1 MYDQKVEPKGSAAVS
16 MDTRVYRVRVVEQ
29 FLKSGIPMSKID
41 NLRSLLEEGSYRL
54 THSSHLSE
62 YIPVIHSEENK
73 KMKGEIEGLD
83 VSVIFD
89 GSTRLGEAL
98 AIVLRFFSQGCIKQR
113 LVKVAMLSKSLSGEE
128 LAREL
133 LTVLS
138 TELGIG
144 GIHLLAAM
152 HGRASV
158 NGVAMRTLSIMYP
171 DIMDIG
177 CYSHTLDLVGTK
189 FKFPTLD
196 KFMKYLEAI
205 FTHSSKSKLLWREQ
219 TGVAIKT

>member
-1 MYDQKVEPKGSAAVS
+1 MK
-16 MDTRVYRVRVVEQ
+16 
-29 FLKSGIPMSKID
+29 
-41 NLRSLLEEGSYRL
+41 
-54 THSSHLSE
+54 
-62 YIPVIHSEENK
+62 NK
-73 KMKGEIEGLD
+73 IEGLD
-83 VSVIFD
+83 VCVIFD

-98 AIVLRFFSQGCIKQR
+98 AIVLRFFSQGCIKQC

-152 HGRASV
+152 HDRTSV

-171 DIMDIG
+171 DIMDIAMM
-177 CYSHTLDLVGTK
+177 L
-189 FKFPTLD
+189 
-196 KFMKYLEAI
+196 
-205 FTHSSKSKLLWREQ
+205 FTHVGSCGNEVQVSHSRQVHEVLGSYLH
-219 TGVAIKT
+219 T